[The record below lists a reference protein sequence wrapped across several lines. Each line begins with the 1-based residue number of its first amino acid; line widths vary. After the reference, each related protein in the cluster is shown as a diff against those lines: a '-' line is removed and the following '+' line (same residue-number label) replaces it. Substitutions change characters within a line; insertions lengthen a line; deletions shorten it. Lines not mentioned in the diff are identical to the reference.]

1 MLPRVRR
8 LMASWGGLALALL
21 LGAALR
27 IWGASYGLPNPT
39 ARPDEELVVGK
50 AFAVFT
56 TGRLDP
62 GNYTYPSLLIYLQAF
77 ALSAYARG
85 GALLG
90 WYAQPKDFLVDA
102 AVSHPSLVYL
112 ICRSV
117 SVALGLGTIGAAW
130 QLAWLGSRRRDV
142 AALAALIVAT
152 NYIHVRDSRF
162 GTVDT
167 GMTFFIAL
175 SLCFAAR
182 AADRQRVADF
192 ALAGLCAGLAASAKY
207 NGGLVVIAP
216 VAAAFLVRPARVA
229 PAAARILITGGAALA
244 AFALTSPYILLRY
257 AIVLGELAARRRFMY
272 GTPGEPALWVHLRET
287 FPVGFGWP
295 LFVAAG
301 LALAWSLNSRRGYD
315 VVVLAYVLPMLAS
328 ILTTAHA
335 FPRYLVPV
343 VPALAVLAAEF
354 AVVALPASRL
364 TWLALALALAGPGL
378 WRSVAF
384 DRIAARKDTRVLAA
398 EWVADNLPARS
409 PVAVCKGYAA
419 TSINTDF
426 RRPPAFKASAID
438 CQDEAVLSE
447 IPRYLITQDHPVL
460 GRWSRISGALAT
472 RLKNRGRPLVVL
484 SPFRAGSAAAAKF
497 YLGDAFYL
505 PLSGLEAMDR
515 GGPVVTIW
523 DMSEERSGDP

>member
-1 MLPRVRR
+1 MLPRARPPW
-8 LMASWGGLALALL
+8 LAWGGLGVVLL

-27 IWGASYGLPNPT
+27 IWGVTYGLPNPT

-50 AFAVFT
+50 AFSVFT
-56 TGRLDP
+56 AGRLDP
-62 GNYTYPSLLIYLQAF
+62 GNYTYPSLLIYLQAL
-77 ALSAYARG
+77 ALWAYAKG
-85 GALLG
+85 GALVG

-102 AVSHPSLVYL
+102 AVARPSLVYL

-117 SVALGLGTIGAAW
+117 SVVLGLGTIGAAW
-130 QLAWLGSRRRDV
+130 LLAWLGCRRRDV

-162 GTVDT
+162 GTVDV

-175 SLCFAAR
+175 SLCFAVKAVDGQR
-182 AADRQRVADF
+182 AADF
-192 ALAGLCAGLAASAKY
+192 ALAGLCAGLAASVKY
-207 NGGLVVIAP
+207 NGGIVLIAP
-216 VAAAFLVRPARVA
+216 VAAALLARPARVG
-229 PAAARILITGGAALA
+229 PAAVKILIAAGAALA

-257 AIVLGELAARRRFMY
+257 SIVLGELAARRRFMY

-287 FPVGFGWP
+287 FPVGLGWP

-301 LALAWSLNSRRGYD
+301 LAAAWCLRSRRACH
-315 VVVLAYVLPMLAS
+315 VVVLAYLLPMLAS

-343 VPALAVLAAEF
+343 VPAVAVLTAEF
-354 AVVALPASRL
+354 AVVVLPAGRL

-384 DRIAARKDTRVLAA
+384 DRLAAQKDTRVLAA
-398 EWVADNLPARS
+398 EWVAENLPARS
-409 PVAVCKGYAA
+409 PVGTCKGYAA
-419 TSINTDF
+419 TVINSDF
-426 RRPPAFKASAID
+426 RRPPAFRVSVLD
-438 CQDEAVLSE
+438 CQDEAVVPD

-460 GRWSRISGALAT
+460 GRWSRISAALAE

-484 SPFRAGSAAAAKF
+484 SPFREGAADRARF
-497 YLGDAFYL
+497 YAGDAFYL
-505 PLSGLEAMDR
+505 PLSGLDAMVR
-515 GGPVVTIW
+515 GGPVVTVW
-523 DMSEERSGDP
+523 DLGA